1 MAQVREGKTRI
12 VVVVK
17 EVTKRELQSIAANQ
31 VTSLSGLVNRIIEE
45 YLAKEKIKSAG
56 KV

>member
-1 MAQVREGKTRI
+1 MPNKIREGKTRI

-17 EVTKRELQSIAANQ
+17 DDTKDALKKLAAKEL
-31 VTSLSGLVNRIIEE
+31 TSLSSLVNSILES
-45 YLAKEKIKSAG
+45 YIKRNAG

>member
-1 MAQVREGKTRI
+1 MPNKIREGKTRI

-17 EVTKRELQSIAANQ
+17 DETKSILQQLAAKEK
-31 VTSLSGLVNRIIEE
+31 TSLSGLANAILEAYI
-45 YLAKEKIKSAG
+45 KKSAG